1 MTRIQQVMWEMEMD
15 YLGHPYYVTGNA
27 IYHAFG
33 QHLAPDT
40 AQSINASHGMF
51 VPGQFGTFPEEHSKG
66 GIKPYLGSSLADV
79 NAYDDLF
86 LFRDPSHSWL
96 LDSRP
101 RDALNVHPIR
111 TQHRQPALA
120 HETIMGRPDDYRK
133 DAQTT
138 KWYVHA
144 YLHADDPDVL
154 PLGEDVLD
162 GLQFGGQ
169 RNYGYGMTRLK
180 DTQTVDLEALDY
192 SRLRDA
198 EAYLLEVVTPYVLR
212 SEYPA
217 TNDVD
222 VPWWWSVD
230 DESQLRH
237 REEKIVEGGDVFRC
251 ETIDHGQVVGYTGD
265 RPVETAKN
273 AITRV
278 GSHSKYG
285 FGELR
290 VKPVEAR
297 PDDEFTEEVIE
308 NSAKV

>member
-1 MTRIQQVMWEMEMD
+1 MWELEMD

-27 IYHAFG
+27 IYHALG

-40 AQSINASHGMF
+40 AKSINASHGMF

-101 RDALNVHPIR
+101 RDALNTHDIR

-120 HETIMGRPDDYRK
+120 HETIMGRPEDHRK

-154 PLGEDVLD
+154 PLDEATLD

-180 DTQTVDLEALDY
+180 DTQVVDLETLDY
-192 SRLRDA
+192 SRLRGG
-198 EAYLLEVVTPYVLR
+198 EAYILEVVTPYVLR

-222 VPWWWSVD
+222 VLWWWSVD

-290 VKPVEAR
+290 VKPVEPR
-297 PDDEFTEEVIE
+297 PDEESTEEVIE
-308 NSAKV
+308 NSAKI

>member
-1 MTRIQQVMWEMEMD
+1 MWELEMD

-27 IYHAFG
+27 IYHALG
-33 QHLAPDT
+33 QHLASDT

-120 HETIMGRPDDYRK
+120 HETIMRRPDDHRK

-180 DTQTVDLEALDY
+180 DTQVVDLDALDY

-198 EAYLLEVVTPYVLR
+198 EAYILEVVTPYVLR

-290 VKPVEAR
+290 VKPVDAR
-297 PDDEFTEEVIE
+297 PDDEPTEEVIE